1 MSVSTENHINNN
13 NNNNSASNT
22 NAATPAIIAKKL
34 SAISPANIKEVI
46 EEVKSYLDS
55 QKLDKDGYRQIW
67 KGIFFAMWA
76 SDKVPVQQALAD
88 ELANLIFSVNKQK
101 FEAIKMWFQA
111 CFNIMNKEWT
121 KIDYWR
127 VNKFSS
133 LMRKVLTAFMRY
145 LRKKGYNADYV
156 RQFSKSVHD
165 EFYIE
170 QTQTVSG
177 LALHIMQ
184 IFPEVLSHFTSA
196 KHDQISLFLDIFLK
210 QLNPNSCKGLRQK
223 IKECIFEK
231 IIELKN
237 QSQLYQNLNLKAYRE
252 KLFDIAKKKKTDDVS
267 RKEIYEIVE
276 FIDANVN
283 LEEEEERY
291 NKYIKEK
298 EENRLKV
305 NAEKELKK
313 NTKEAPQKKN
323 KEQKASN
330 KKEKKVSKKADL
342 ENEEQSKQKK
352 QKLNDTSAKPVENKQ
367 QKVTESNKKNEE
379 QKENKN
385 SENAKNEEK
394 LTKKQ
399 KKELKKQDKLQ
410 QMIDEEEK
418 KLLQEEKKLNQM
430 EQKLLKQEKNDEK
443 LTKNA
448 KKQAQEPQQNE
459 EDWEDE
465 EDDEED
471 FQDEEDDEED
481 FQDEEGDDDEDDEDE
496 DFQGE
501 EDEDD
506 EEEDEEEDCEEEGIE
521 LDEEQLKALLGK
533 NGDLEDD
540 DDDDDDD
547 ELDEEELQMLIKGTA
562 DDIEVDDMDDD
573 FYCEDDFEGYDIQEV
588 TSNTLRINGLQ
599 NVYNSLPEY
608 HFLSDPQKIRYFN
621 NLTSKFK
628 QNLQKEKINRCSHKK
643 SVIIN
648 TNNNLVKEFD
658 LNEEV
663 TAISKAPVIKKA
675 KKVKTAV

>member
-1 MSVSTENHINNN
+1 MSVSTDNHS
-13 NNNNSASNT
+13 NNNSASNT
-22 NAATPAIIAKKL
+22 NAVTPAIIAKKL
-34 SAISPANIKEVI
+34 SAIVPANTKEVI

-101 FEAIKMWFQA
+101 FEGINMWFQA

-133 LMRKVLTAFMRY
+133 LMRKVLTAFIRY

-196 KHDQISLFLDIFLK
+196 KHDQVCLFLDIFLK

-276 FIDANVN
+276 LIDASVN
-283 LEEEEERY
+283 LDEEEDRY
-291 NKYIKEK
+291 NKYIKER
-298 EENRLKV
+298 EENRQKV
-305 NAEKELKK
+305 NAEKELRKK
-313 NTKEAPQKKN
+313 AKETSQKKTT
-323 KEQKASN
+323 KEQKPSN
-330 KKEKKVSKKADL
+330 KKEEKVNKKADL
-342 ENEEQSKQKK
+342 ENEEQTKQKK
-352 QKLNDTSAKPVENKQ
+352 QKLNDTSAKSVENKQ
-367 QKVTESNKKNEE
+367 QKVTEPNKKSEE
-379 QKENKN
+379 QKENKSQEKAN
-385 SENAKNEEK
+385 NEEK

-399 KKELKKQDKLQ
+399 KKELKKQEKLQ

-430 EQKLLKQEKNDEK
+430 EQKLLKQEKSDEK
-443 LTKNA
+443 LSKNA
-448 KKQAQEPQQNE
+448 KKQVQEPQQNE
-459 EDWEDE
+459 EDWDDE
-465 EDDEED
+465 EDEDVDEED
-471 FQDEEDDEED
+471 FQDE
-481 FQDEEGDDDEDDEDE
+481 DEDDEDE
-496 DFQGE
+496 DEDFEGE
-501 EDEDD
+501 EDDE
-506 EEEDEEEDCEEEGIE
+506 EEEDEEEDCDEEGIE
-521 LDEEQLKALLGK
+521 LTEEQLKALLGK
-533 NGDLEDD
+533 NGDLEDED
-540 DDDDDDD
+540 DE

-588 TSNTLRINGLQ
+588 TNNPLRISGLQ

-608 HFLSDPQKIRYFN
+608 HFLSDPQKIKYFN

-628 QNLQKEKINRCSHKK
+628 QNLQKEKINGCSHKK

-648 TNNNLVKEFD
+648 TNNNLIKEFD

-663 TAISKAPVIKKA
+663 TAISKTPVIKKA
-675 KKVKTAV
+675 KKVKTTA

>member
-1 MSVSTENHINNN
+1 MSISTENNS
-13 NNNNSASNT
+13 NNNSASNT
-22 NAATPAIIAKKL
+22 NAITPAIIAKKL
-34 SAISPANIKEVI
+34 SAIVPANTKEVI

-101 FEAIKMWFQA
+101 FEAINMWFQA
-111 CFNIMNKEWT
+111 CFNIMNKEWA

-133 LMRKVLTAFMRY
+133 LMRKVITAFIRY
-145 LRKKGYNADYV
+145 LRKKGYNTDYV

-165 EFYIE
+165 EFYVE

-196 KHDQISLFLDIFLK
+196 KHDQVCLFLDIFLK

-237 QSQLYQNLNLKAYRE
+237 SSQLYQNFNLKAYRE

-276 FIDANVN
+276 LIDANVQ
-283 LEEEEERY
+283 LDEEDERY

-298 EENRLKV
+298 EENRQKV

-313 NTKEAPQKKN
+313 KAKEPSQKKN
-323 KEQKASN
+323 KDEKQSN
-330 KKEKKVSKKADL
+330 KKEEKVNKKADL
-342 ENEEQSKQKK
+342 ENEEQNKQKK
-352 QKLNDTSAKPVENKQ
+352 QKLNDTSAKSVDNKQ

-379 QKENKN
+379 QKENKSSAN
-385 SENAKNEEK
+385 TKNEEK
-394 LTKKQ
+394 LTKQQ
-399 KKELKKQDKLQ
+399 KKELKKQEKLQ

-430 EQKLLKQEKNDEK
+430 EQKLLKQEKNGEK
-443 LTKNA
+443 LSKNA
-448 KKQAQEPQQNE
+448 KKQVQEPEQNE
-459 EDWEDE
+459 EDWDDE
-465 EDDEED
+465 EDDE
-471 FQDEEDDEED
+471 EED
-481 FQDEEGDDDEDDEDE
+481 FQDEEGEEDDEDEDDE

-501 EDEDD
+501 EDEEDD
-506 EEEDEEEDCEEEGIE
+506 EEEDEEEDCDEEEME
-521 LDEEQLKALLGK
+521 LTEEQLKAILGK

-540 DDDDDDD
+540 ED

-562 DDIEVDDMDDD
+562 EDIEVDDMDDD

-588 TSNTLRINGLQ
+588 TNNPLRINGLQ

-608 HFLSDPQKIRYFN
+608 HFLSDPQKIKYFN

-628 QNLQKEKINRCSHKK
+628 QNLLKEKTNGCSHKK

-648 TNNNLVKEFD
+648 TNNNLIKEFD

-675 KKVKTAV
+675 KKVKTAA